1 MFKNKILTVQESKKL
16 TLNETK
22 SLYNRH
28 VNPGLAQSLNGFS
41 FGQDQIVKAENFTL
55 TTKNKR
61 KIIDFTGGLGVL
73 NFGHNASNILNE
85 RIKFQKEKRMEV
97 HKNFFSQYTAALS
110 HNLAQLFSQKLM

>member
-61 KIIDFTGGLGVL
+61 MII
-73 NFGHNASNILNE
+73 
-85 RIKFQKEKRMEV
+85 
-97 HKNFFSQYTAALS
+97 HKTTT
-110 HNLAQLFSQKLM
+110 